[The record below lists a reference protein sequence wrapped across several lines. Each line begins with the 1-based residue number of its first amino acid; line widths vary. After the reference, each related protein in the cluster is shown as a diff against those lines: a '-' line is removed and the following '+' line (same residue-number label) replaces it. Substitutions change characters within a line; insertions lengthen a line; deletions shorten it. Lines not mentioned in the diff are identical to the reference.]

1 MGSVCPRSLL
11 SCVGLLVHLIC
22 LEHFVVQCL
31 SQHFRRW
38 WKRGADIRNRILIGV
53 EDFFFAATVG
63 FGVPEVKA
71 GKGNMLDGEAFGK
84 GCVLFLVAV
93 VGKSF
98 LAPFAIPLTGM
109 EAAKFS
115 FAMQGRGEFSFLI
128 ADAASEDN
136 IYEGADFGSVVWGLL
151 LTCIITPYGFVYVLS
166 KEQGSKGASPDTQEP
181 SKDAQE
187 PEKVGS
193 DIS

>member
-31 SQHFRRW
+31 SQRFQRW
-38 WKRGADIRNRILIGV
+38 WKRGADIRNRLLIGV

-84 GCVLFLVAV
+84 GVILFLVAV

-98 LAPFAIPLTGM
+98 LAPFALPLTGM

-128 ADAASEDN
+128 LMQLQRMKSTRVQ
-136 IYEGADFGSVVWGLL
+136 ISVL
-151 LTCIITPYGFVYVLS
+151 
-166 KEQGSKGASPDTQEP
+166 
-181 SKDAQE
+181 
-187 PEKVGS
+187 
-193 DIS
+193 